1 MCGSVISFLF
11 VAITFIDYV
20 VPCAIAAD
28 LDNAQGSGIAALFWL
43 APNTVLV
50 GATVWT
56 FKHQPLD
63 GSTCPEPPAEDPE
76 AYLQRGPQRVL
87 WLPGT
92 GGLMRGARRIVH
104 AVDHAARGAL
114 PGSSAGGEGGLHLI

>member
-1 MCGSVISFLF
+1 MWLPSLDAIARAVGQPTRAEAFGEGASSLGWVELLRARSKVYLLCGSVISFLF

-28 LDNAQGSGIAALFWL
+28 LDNAQGSRIAALFWL

-63 GSTCPEPPAEDPE
+63 GSTCC
-76 AYLQRGPQRVL
+76 
-87 WLPGT
+87 
-92 GGLMRGARRIVH
+92 
-104 AVDHAARGAL
+104 
-114 PGSSAGGEGGLHLI
+114 